1 MLRGSLL
8 HDESLIMRSQVSLTM
23 WELSG
28 NSQIGSHFLITIF
41 CSVHRLWTLQPV
53 LRWFWDD
60 YQGPSLTASECSL
73 SISMQHIFNTQN
85 LMRSCNKSLVTI
97 AQEWMW
103 WNEHVIG
110 SHSPLTVRNWRIM
123 IWLWRSLWHAV
134 IHDFLPYNLI
144 FMFQMP
150 QYTESMS
157 ISDTTSLNDNDMA
170 LEINSY
176 VLCQSWG
183 GSIHIIHII
192 HIILVNIMLYYTQ
205 IFGTCSVHIKQY
217 HTEV

>member
-1 MLRGSLL
+1 MAIPKLGHIFNHYFLL
-8 HDESLIMRSQVSLTM
+8 CSQVVNPPTSLEVILGWLPRT
-23 WELSG
+23 
-28 NSQIGSHFLITIF
+28 ITHSF
-41 CSVHRLWTLQPV
+41 RMQPININAAH
-53 LRWFWDD
+53 L
-60 YQGPSLTASECSL
+60 
-73 SISMQHIFNTQN
+73 NTQN

-183 GSIHIIHII
+183 GLIHIIHII

-217 HTEV
+217 HTKV